1 MKASTVVKKAKKK
14 SDSLKRLL
22 DSFPTHVSLPFHQ
35 ACLFE
40 RAPRC
45 FDWKNLETKAF
56 LKKFEEKYGFIPVAQ
71 RFSVMSIS
79 WSERGSGFGEY
90 TFWQDGDKIHCNS
103 ECDSK
108 ETVKRIL
115 CAMVDQ
121 AIFDN

>member
-56 LKKFEEKYGFIPVAQ
+56 LKKFKEKYGFVPRARI
-71 RFSVMSIS
+71 FSTIDIS
-79 WSERGSGFGEY
+79 WSEKGRGFGEY
-90 TFWQDGDKIHCNS
+90 SFWQDGEHIHCAN
-103 ECDSK
+103 EGDSK